1 MSELTLT
8 KAQLKKIKAAIKS
21 LNDVRQELQDENPD
35 FDINWY
41 LEDSNNLNLMECNSH
56 NMGSW
61 RGEPMQGGIMHT
73 FYLHKSSGG
82 GW

>member
-35 FDINWY
+35 FNINWY
-41 LEDSNNLNLMECNSH
+41 LEDSNNLNLMECSSH
-56 NMGSW
+56 NMELW
-61 RGEPMQGGIMHT
+61 KGEAMQDGIIKC
-73 FYLHKSSGG
+73 FILNNSSGG

>member
-8 KAQLKKIKAAIKS
+8 KTQLKKIQKAVQA

-41 LEDSNNLNLMECNSH
+41 LEDCGNLNLMECETH
-56 NMGSW
+56 DDDGSPQHD
-61 RGEPMQGGIMHT
+61 GVIET
-73 FYLHKSSGG
+73 FNLNNSSGG